1 MVVGL
6 RVAVLGKIPMLA
18 TCDVPAAPKD
28 LPALN
33 VRRITVHVAEATG
46 ALHARWGLGAFDE
59 PECHVAVWTERVIV
73 PVDSGVVAVLRKAL
87 VAIPQVTV
95 ANDMSLEV
103 CVHIPTSKVEPCSV
117 RASAGRGA

>member
-1 MVVGL
+1 MF
-6 RVAVLGKIPMLA
+6 A
-18 TCDVPAAPKD
+18 TRDVPAAPEN

-33 VRRITVHVAEATG
+33 VCRITIHFTETTS
-46 ALHARWGLGAFDE
+46 ALHAGWGLGAFDE
-59 PECHVAVWTERVIV
+59 PKCHVAVWTERVIV
-73 PVDSGVVAVLRKAL
+73 PINGRVVAVLRKTL

-103 CVHIPTSKVEPCSV
+103 CVHVPTSKVEPCSV